1 MNDHVLEVKNLTK
14 IFGKKEKQFKAV
26 DDISFSM
33 KDGEIL
39 GLLGPNG
46 AGKTTTLHMLIDIS
60 EPTSGQIMYFGKTFI
75 KYREEIL
82 AKINF
87 SSTYIDLPW
96 LFTVE
101 ETLNLFAKLYE
112 VPDRKKRIAKLCN
125 EFELNQL
132 LKKQFYML
140 SAGEK
145 TRLLLAKAFINYPR
159 VILLD
164 EPTASLDPEI
174 AVKIRSFLKRER
186 EEYNTSIL
194 LTSHNMEEVEEMCDR
209 VIVINKG
216 KIIAEDAPE
225 NLARTITECEIAL
238 LIKEQSR
245 KMTRFLEKNE
255 MPFEK
260 NKFHFTITIDENR
273 IAEFLMLLADEQIR
287 YQEISIKKPNLE
299 DFFLHIIQKGENSN
313 EH

>member
-60 EPTSGQIMYFGKTFI
+60 EPTSGRIIYFGKTFI
-75 KYREEIL
+75 KHREEIL
-82 AKINF
+82 SKINF

-112 VPDRKKRIAKLCN
+112 VPDRKKRITKLCN

-216 KIIAEDAPE
+216 KIIAEDTPE
-225 NLARTITECEIAL
+225 NLTRTITECEIAL

-245 KMTRFLEKNE
+245 QMTQFLEKNE
-255 MPFEK
+255 IPFEK

-273 IAEFLMLLADEQIR
+273 IAEFLMLLADEQIK